1 MASVGGMGGKLLYE
15 LYEYRLAKSLTQEKL
30 PRHIAVILDGNRR
43 WARAFGSPASEG
55 HQAGADKVV
64 EFLQWAEEAGTE
76 VVTLWMLSPDNLAR
90 DEEEINAL
98 LDIIAGS
105 VDQLSELQHYR
116 VKIVGDLS
124 LFPAEFVDRV
134 LGASKTTSGLEDAM
148 QVNVAVGYGGRHEL
162 VDAVR
167 DLLKEAAAEGRS
179 VEEVAESLTDD
190 DITAHL
196 YTKGQPDPD
205 LIIRT
210 SGEQRLSGFLLW
222 QSAHSEYY
230 FCDAY
235 WPDFRRVDFLRALR
249 SYSERERR
257 LGK

>member
-1 MASVGGMGGKLLYE
+1 MGTPGGVSNVLYE
-15 LYEYRLAKSLTQEKL
+15 VYEYRLARSLDRERMPK
-30 PRHIAVILDGNRR
+30 HIAVILDGNRR
-43 WARAFGSPASEG
+43 WAKAFGSPASEG
-55 HQAGADKVV
+55 HRAGANKIA
-64 EFLQWAEEAGTE
+64 EFLQWAEEVGTQ

-90 DEEEINAL
+90 EEKEIADL

-105 VDQLSELQHYR
+105 VDRLAALQKYR
-116 VKIVGDLS
+116 VNVVGDMT
-124 LFPAEFVDRV
+124 LFPPAFRDRV
-134 LGASKTTSGLEDAM
+134 LAAAQSTSHLTDAM
-148 QVNVAVGYGGRHEL
+148 QVNVAVGYGGRREL

-167 DLLKEAAAEGRS
+167 GLLAEAAQEGRS
-179 VEEVAESLTDD
+179 LEDVAKSLTDD

-196 YTKGQPDPD
+196 YTRGQPDPD

-230 FCDAY
+230 FCETY

-257 LGK
+257 LGR